1 MSHHIEAT
9 TAGVTHSIG
18 CRPDESVISAS
29 LAWYPYSGNG
39 TFIASQSVISQ
50 ACLLLCYLLTACFTL
65 FSSLSQNPL
74 KQREVVVF
82 LCTMFTLIL
91 YTGTAPKPCHSHAA
105 AVMQQRMFIF
115 GGTQQYQYTF
125 SGLHALNLM
134 TGVWELATPTSPAS
148 SLPPSCFSHSLTAI
162 RELLVL
168 AGGCHTLGA
177 GQSRFCAF
185 VQALSPDIATVCC
198 SRVSAV
204 LCDALYIICAPLP
217 L

>member
-1 MSHHIEAT
+1 MSRYTEAT

-18 CRPDESVISAS
+18 CRPDESTISAT
-29 LAWYPYSGNG
+29 LAWYPYSGKG

-50 ACLLLCYLLTACFTL
+50 ACLFTL
-65 FSSLSQNPL
+65 LPPHSLLYPVLQLISKPS

-82 LCTMFTLIL
+82 SCAKLTFIL

-134 TGVWELATPTSPAS
+134 TGVWELETPTSSAS

-177 GQSRFCAF
+177 GQSQFCAF

-204 LCDALYIICAPLP
+204 LCDALCMHALAP
-217 L
+217 